1 MYETDEFPT
10 QRDYQMIAPYWA
22 DVDTSGIG
30 NVTYRMC
37 TDAEL
42 LRRADD
48 HIRRAFPTQ
57 TFSSNYLFI
66 ATWDHVGF
74 FDAQTEKVYNS

>member
-1 MYETDEFPT
+1 MYDPEGLEFPI
-10 QRDYQMIAPYWA
+10 RADSKMIAPYWA

-30 NVTYRMC
+30 NVTYRMT

-42 LRRADD
+42 LQRADD
-48 HIRRAFPTQ
+48 HIRRAFPTK

-74 FDAQTEKVYNS
+74 YLSQTIKVQ